1 MMHQRVNNMFD
12 GRSESRYSIREDAGF
27 KKEELSTFEIPTSV
41 VQEQITRE
49 SDRSDYS
56 QLISSYNPLSSPS
69 PLRSERLEDLRV
81 FFIFFLNL

>member
-1 MMHQRVNNMFD
+1 MFD